1 MKSFETSQHASLL
14 ANNDAQDREI
24 RRLQSEVNQMA
35 ADQQALNN
43 YCGQLEG
50 QNEQLRKQVARY
62 EMFKTATKAWGY

>member
-1 MKSFETSQHASLL
+1 MKSFETSQHARLL

-43 YCGQLEG
+43 YCGQLEKR
-50 QNEQLRKQVARY
+50 NRELRKQVARY

>member
-1 MKSFETSQHASLL
+1 MKSFETSQHARLL